1 MPFQYKTVL
10 MIGATSGIGAAMADR
25 LIHEGS
31 KVIAVGRRQDKLDDF
46 VNKHGSAKA
55 SAAKFDIIDR
65 DGMSSFV
72 DRITKEFPDLDCVF
86 LNAGTQS
93 PMNLT
98 KPETYDPAVF
108 DNEISTN
115 FNSLVDLT
123 MKFLPFFQAK
133 QQGESSFI

>member
-1 MPFQYKTVL
+1 M
-10 MIGATSGIGAAMADR
+10 SGWRDIISLALGAAA
-25 LIHEGS
+25 LTWY
-31 KVIAVGRRQDKLDDF
+31 K
-46 VNKHGSAKA
+46 
-55 SAAKFDIIDR
+55 
-65 DGMSSFV
+65 
-72 DRITKEFPDLDCVF
+72 RITKEFPDLDCVF